1 MADQSE
7 SPTPKSTSAAASKKP
22 GRGRRKGTPGVEYGN
37 LTFRLP
43 LAMERSL
50 RFVCFQLEVN
60 PKAIFKTPDAIVEES
75 VRRYLELLG
84 KHMPITPPS
93 GTPETK
99 APSESA
105 S

>member
-7 SPTPKSTSAAASKKP
+7 SFGLKSTSSSTSKAPK
-22 GRGRRKGTPGVEYGN
+22 RGRRKGTPGVEYGN

-60 PKAIFKTPDAIVEES
+60 PKAIHKTPDALVEEA
-75 VRRYLELLG
+75 VRRHLELLG
-84 KHMPITPPS
+84 KHMPLNPGGAPDA
-93 GTPETK
+93 K
-99 APSESA
+99 APSEPA